1 MPDDSFQRLDLWL
14 WCARVRRAR
23 ADCAALV
30 AGGAVRLNRLPTD
43 KPHARVRVGDVLTL
57 AVAGEVR
64 VWRVRAL
71 APRRGPA
78 AEAALLYEAIPDAP

>member
-23 ADCAALV
+23 AECAALV
-30 AGGAVRLNRLPTD
+30 AGGVVRLNRQPID

-71 APRRGPA
+71 AARRGPA
-78 AEAALLYEAIPDAP
+78 AEAALLYEAIPDAS

>member
-1 MPDDSFQRLDLWL
+1 MSDDTFQRLDLWL

-57 AVAGEVR
+57 ALGAEVR

-71 APRRGPA
+71 AARRGPA
-78 AEAALLYEAIPDAP
+78 AEAALLYETIPDVS